1 MPRMSLVIEVTFS
14 VLLSFLSS
22 YLVLALMGYDASRVF
37 SIVLNDSLR
46 NPSYLMVRSS
56 PLMLSALAF
65 SIPSLTGVFN
75 IGGEGQFYLGA
86 LASLLIAHF
95 TGNGFLALIAGCVAG
110 SALGWAIAVI
120 RVRRGVN
127 EVVTSI
133 MFNWI
138 LYFIL
143 LYLISTYFYDPL
155 IPYQSVPVPKGAR
168 IESIAFASLTI
179 PLIFPIAVLTSLAMY
194 YLIFHSGLGYR
205 MRVSGISPKSARY
218 AGFDPEK
225 LMLISMTIGGAM
237 GGFGG
242 ALLVLG
248 HTHAI
253 DSTMSGLYGM
263 GFAGI
268 GAGLLGRNNP
278 LGIILSS
285 IFLSMLII
293 GGEAAELR
301 AGVPTEL
308 ADVLIGAIVIVLSAP
323 YLISLVR
330 RVRG

>member
-1 MPRMSLVIEVTFS
+1 MPKLGLISEVVFS
-14 VLLSFLSS
+14 IILSFLLS
-22 YLVLALMGYDASRVF
+22 YLILALMGYDASRVF
-37 SIVLNDSLR
+37 SIVLTDGLR
-46 NPSYLMVRSS
+46 NPSYLMARSS
-56 PLMLSALAF
+56 PLTLTALAF
-65 SIPSLTGVFN
+65 SVPFLTGVFN

-86 LASLLIAHF
+86 LTSLLVAHF
-95 TGNGFLALIAGCVAG
+95 TGNSLLALLTGCLAGGSLAWVIAIIKVK
-110 SALGWAIAVI
+110 
-120 RVRRGVN
+120 RGVN

-138 LYFIL
+138 LYFTL

-155 IPYQSVPVPKGAR
+155 MPYQSVSVPENAR
-168 IESIAFASLTI
+168 IGSLTVASI
-179 PLIFPIAVLTSLAMY
+179 SVPLMFPIAVLISLATYFM
-194 YLIFHSGLGYR
+194 IFHSGLGYK
-205 MRVSGISPKSARY
+205 MRVSGTSPRSARY
-218 AGFDPEK
+218 AGFDPNR
-225 LMLISMTIGGAM
+225 LTMISMVIGGAM
-237 GGFGG
+237 GGIGG

-278 LGIILSS
+278 LGIVISS
-285 IFLSMLII
+285 LFLSMLVI

-308 ADVLIGAIVIVLSAP
+308 ADTLIGVIVIVLSAP
-323 YLISLVR
+323 YIISLFR
-330 RVRG
+330 KVRG